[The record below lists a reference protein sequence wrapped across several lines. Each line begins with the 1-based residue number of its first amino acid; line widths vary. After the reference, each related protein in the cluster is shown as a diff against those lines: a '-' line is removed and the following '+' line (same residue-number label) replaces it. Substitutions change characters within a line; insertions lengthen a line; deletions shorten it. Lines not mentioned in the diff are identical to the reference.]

1 MSNKLTRL
9 AMGVMALP
17 LLAACATKGYVREQV
32 SVARTEIMDTTTTM
46 IAQER
51 QERMS
56 ADDALRTDLQALRGD
71 LATLRQEFDVKI
83 TQVAEG
89 LKFMMPVHFAFD
101 DATVRE
107 EDKPSIT
114 RFAQVVQQHY
124 PNAKV
129 TVEGFADPA
138 GSRNYNVN
146 LSQRRAEAVKQYLTE
161 AGLMSEAVA
170 TVAYGE
176 TRQVVPGAE
185 RDEMGAEKNR
195 RVTFVIEGVNLGDS
209 GVAVLP

>member
-1 MSNKLTRL
+1 MSIKLTRL
-9 AMGVMALP
+9 AMGVMVLP
-17 LLAACATKGYVREQV
+17 LLAACATKGYVRDQV
-32 SVARTEIMDTTTTM
+32 SVARTELTDTINTKVE
-46 IAQER
+46 AER
-51 QERMS
+51 QERVA
-56 ADDALRTDLQALRGD
+56 ADEAIRADVQALRGALD
-71 LATLRQEFDVKI
+71 SLRTEFDVKI
-83 TQVAEG
+83 QQVAEG

-101 DATVRE
+101 DATLRE

-138 GSRNYNVN
+138 GTRNYNVN
-146 LSQRRAEAVKQYLTE
+146 LSQRRAESVKQYLTE
-161 AGLMSEAVA
+161 NGMPMEMVA

-185 RDEMGAEKNR
+185 RDAMGAEKNR
-195 RVTFVIEGVNLGDS
+195 RVTFVIEGVDVQS
-209 GVAVLP
+209 EGVATLP

>member
-17 LLAACATKGYVREQV
+17 LLAACATKGYVRDQV
-32 SVARTEIMDTTTTM
+32 SVARTEILDTTTTM

-51 QERMS
+51 QERMA
-56 ADDALRTDLQALRGD
+56 ADEQLRTDVQALRGALD
-71 LATLRQEFDVKI
+71 SLRTEFDVRI

-101 DATVRE
+101 DATLRE

-124 PNAKV
+124 PNAKI

-138 GSRNYNVN
+138 GTRMYNQR
-146 LSQRRAEAVKQYLTE
+146 LSERRAEAVKQYL
-161 AGLMSEAVA
+161 SENGMIGDMVG

-185 RDEMGAEKNR
+185 RDDMGADKNR
-195 RVTFVIEGVNLGDS
+195 RVTFVIEGVDVNT
-209 GVAVLP
+209 GVATLP

>member
-1 MSNKLTRL
+1 
-9 AMGVMALP
+9 MGALALP
-17 LLAACATKGYVREQV
+17 LLAACATKGYVRDQV
-32 SVARTEIMDTTTTM
+32 GVARTEILDTTSTM

-51 QERMS
+51 QERMA
-56 ADDALRTDLQALRGD
+56 ADEQLRTDVQALRGALD
-71 LATLRQEFDVKI
+71 SLRSEFDVRI

-101 DATVRE
+101 DATLRE

-138 GSRNYNVN
+138 GSRTYNVN
-146 LSQRRAEAVKQYLTE
+146 LSQRRAEAVKQYLAE
-161 AGLMSEAVA
+161 AGMMSEMVA

-185 RDEMGAEKNR
+185 RDDMGAEKNR
-195 RVTFVIEGVNLGDS
+195 RVTFVIEGVDVSNA
-209 GVAVLP
+209 GVAVLQ

>member
-9 AMGVMALP
+9 AMGVVALP
-17 LLAACATKGYVREQV
+17 LLAACATKGYVRDQV
-32 SVARTEIMDTTTTM
+32 SVARTEILDTTTTM

-51 QERMS
+51 QERMA
-56 ADDALRTDLQALRGD
+56 ADEQLRTDVQALRGALD
-71 LATLRQEFDVKI
+71 SLRSEFDVRI

-124 PNAKV
+124 PNAKI

-146 LSQRRAEAVKQYLTE
+146 LSQRRAEAVKQYLSE
-161 AGLMSEAVA
+161 AGLMSDMVA

-185 RDEMGAEKNR
+185 RDDSGAEMNR
-195 RVTFVIEGVNLGDS
+195 RVTFVIEGVNVADA

>member
-1 MSNKLTRL
+1 MNNRL
-9 AMGVMALP
+9 MRVAMGIAALP
-17 LLAACATKGYVREQV
+17 LLAACATKGYVREH
-32 SVARTEIMDTTTTM
+32 VATVRTEIDSVTDTK

-51 QERMS
+51 QERMA
-56 ADDALRTDLQALRGD
+56 ADEAIRTDVQALRGALD
-71 LATLRQEFDVKI
+71 SLRTEFDVRI

-101 DATVRE
+101 DATLRE

-124 PNAKV
+124 PNAKI

-138 GSRNYNVN
+138 GTRMYNQR
-146 LSQRRAEAVKQYLTE
+146 LSERRAEAVKQYL
-161 AGLMSEAVA
+161 SENGMMGDMVG

-185 RDEMGAEKNR
+185 RDDMGADKNR
-195 RVTFVIEGVNLGDS
+195 RVTFVIEGVDVNTGI
-209 GVAVLP
+209 ATLP

>member
-1 MSNKLTRL
+1 
-9 AMGVMALP
+9 MGVMALP

-32 SVARTEIMDTTTTM
+32 STARTEIMDTTTTM

-51 QERMS
+51 QERMA
-56 ADDALRTDLQALRGD
+56 ADEALRTDLQALRGALD
-71 LATLRQEFDVKI
+71 SLRSEFDVRI

-89 LKFMMPVHFAFD
+89 LKFMMPVNFAFD

-124 PNAKV
+124 PNAKI

-138 GSRNYNVN
+138 GSRTYNVN

-161 AGLMSEAVA
+161 AGLMTEMVQ

-185 RDEMGAEKNR
+185 RDDMGADKNR
-195 RVTFVIEGVNLGDS
+195 RVTFVIEGVNIGDA
-209 GVAVLP
+209 GVATLP

>member
-1 MSNKLTRL
+1 MSNRL
-9 AMGVMALP
+9 MRVAMGIVALP
-17 LLAACATKGYVREQV
+17 LLAACATKGYIREH
-32 SVARTEIMDTTTTM
+32 VAEVRTEIDSVTDTK

-51 QERMS
+51 QERMT
-56 ADDALRTDLQALRGD
+56 ADDAIRTDVQALRGALD
-71 LATLRQEFDVKI
+71 SLRTEFDVRI

-101 DATVRE
+101 DATLRE

-124 PNAKV
+124 PNAKI
-129 TVEGFADPA
+129 TVEGFTDPA
-138 GSRNYNVN
+138 GTRMYNQN
-146 LSQRRAEAVKQYLTE
+146 LSERRAEAVKQYL
-161 AGLMSEAVA
+161 SENGMIGDLVG

-185 RDEMGAEKNR
+185 RDDMGAEKNR
-195 RVTFVIEGVNLGDS
+195 RVTFVIEGVDVNTGI
-209 GVAVLP
+209 ATLP

>member
-9 AMGVMALP
+9 AMGALALP
-17 LLAACATKGYVREQV
+17 LLAACATKGYVRDQV
-32 SVARTEIMDTTTTM
+32 GVARTEILDTTTTM

-51 QERMS
+51 QERMA
-56 ADDALRTDLQALRGD
+56 ADEQLRTDVQALRGALD
-71 LATLRQEFDVKI
+71 SLRSEFDVRI

-101 DATVRE
+101 DATLRE

-138 GSRNYNVN
+138 GSRTYNVN
-146 LSQRRAEAVKQYLTE
+146 LSQRRAEAVKQYLAE
-161 AGLMSEAVA
+161 AGMMSDMVA

-185 RDEMGAEKNR
+185 RDDMGAEKNR
-195 RVTFVIEGVNLGDS
+195 RVTFVIEGVDVSNA
-209 GVAVLP
+209 GVAVLQ

>member
-1 MSNKLTRL
+1 MNNKLMRG
-9 AMGVMALP
+9 AMGIVALP
-17 LLAACATKGYVREQV
+17 LLAACATKGYVREH
-32 SVARTEIMDTTTTM
+32 VAEVRTEIDSATDMK

-51 QERMS
+51 QERMT
-56 ADDALRTDLQALRGD
+56 ADDAIRTDVRALRGALD
-71 LATLRQEFDVKI
+71 SLRTEFDVRI

-101 DATVRE
+101 DATLRE
-107 EDKPSIT
+107 QDKPSIT

-124 PNAKV
+124 PNAKI

-138 GSRNYNVN
+138 GTRMYNQR
-146 LSQRRAEAVKQYLTE
+146 LSERRAEAVKQYL
-161 AGLMSEAVA
+161 SENGMMGDMVG

-185 RDEMGAEKNR
+185 RDDMGADKNR
-195 RVTFVIEGVNLGDS
+195 RVTFVIEGVDVNTGI
-209 GVAVLP
+209 ATLP

>member
-1 MSNKLTRL
+1 MNNRL
-9 AMGVMALP
+9 MRVAMGIAALP
-17 LLAACATKGYVREQV
+17 LLAACATKGYVREH
-32 SVARTEIMDTTTTM
+32 VATVRTEIDSVTDTK

-51 QERMS
+51 QERMA
-56 ADDALRTDLQALRGD
+56 ADDAIRTDVQALRGALD
-71 LATLRQEFDVKI
+71 SLRTEFDVRI

-101 DATVRE
+101 DATLRE

-124 PNAKV
+124 PNAKI

-138 GSRNYNVN
+138 GTRMYNQR
-146 LSQRRAEAVKQYLTE
+146 LSERRAEAVKQYL
-161 AGLMSEAVA
+161 SENGMMGDMVG

-185 RDEMGAEKNR
+185 RDDMGADKNR
-195 RVTFVIEGVNLGDS
+195 RVTFVIEGVDVNTGI
-209 GVAVLP
+209 ATLP

>member
-1 MSNKLTRL
+1 MSNRLTRL

-32 SVARTEIMDTTTTM
+32 TTARTEIMDTTTTM

-51 QERMS
+51 QERMA
-56 ADDALRTDLQALRGD
+56 ADEALRTDLQALRGALD
-71 LATLRQEFDVKI
+71 SLRSEFDVRI

-89 LKFMMPVHFAFD
+89 LKFMMPVNFAFD

-124 PNAKV
+124 PNAKI

-161 AGLMSEAVA
+161 AGLMTELVQ

-185 RDEMGAEKNR
+185 RDDMGAEKNR
-195 RVTFVIEGVNLGDS
+195 RVTFVIEGVNVGDA
-209 GVAVLP
+209 GVATLP

>member
-1 MSNKLTRL
+1 MSVKLTRL
-9 AMGVMALP
+9 AIGVMALP
-17 LLAACATKGYVREQV
+17 LLAACATKGYVRDQV
-32 SVARTEIMDTTTTM
+32 SVARAELTDTINTK
-46 IAQER
+46 IEAER

-56 ADDALRTDLQALRGD
+56 ADEAIRADVASLRSALDSLRS
-71 LATLRQEFDVKI
+71 EFDVKI
-83 TQVAEG
+83 QQVAEG

-107 EDKPSIT
+107 EDKPAIT
-114 RFAQVVQQHY
+114 RFAQIVQQHY

-138 GSRNYNVN
+138 GSRSYNVA

-161 AGLMSEAVA
+161 AGMPADMVA

-185 RDEMGAEKNR
+185 RDDTGAEKNR
-195 RVTFVIEGVNLGDS
+195 RVTFVIEGVDVS
-209 GVAVLP
+209 GTGIATLP

>member
-1 MSNKLTRL
+1 MNNKLMRG
-9 AMGVMALP
+9 AMGIVALP
-17 LLAACATKGYVREQV
+17 LLAACATKGYVREH
-32 SVARTEIMDTTTTM
+32 VAEVRTEIDSATDMK

-51 QERMS
+51 QERMT
-56 ADDALRTDLQALRGD
+56 ADDAIRTDVRALRGALD
-71 LATLRQEFDVKI
+71 SLRTEFDVRI

-101 DATVRE
+101 DATLRE

-124 PNAKV
+124 PNAKI

-138 GSRNYNVN
+138 GTRMYNQR
-146 LSQRRAEAVKQYLTE
+146 LSERRAESVKQYL
-161 AGLMSEAVA
+161 SENGMMGDMVG

-185 RDEMGAEKNR
+185 RDDMGADKNR
-195 RVTFVIEGVNLGDS
+195 RVTFVIEGVDVNTGI
-209 GVAVLP
+209 ATLP

>member
-1 MSNKLTRL
+1 MSIKLTRL
-9 AMGVMALP
+9 AMGVMVLP
-17 LLAACATKGYVREQV
+17 LLAACATKGYVRDQV
-32 SVARTEIMDTTTTM
+32 SVARTELTDTINTKVE
-46 IAQER
+46 AER
-51 QERMS
+51 QERVA
-56 ADDALRTDLQALRGD
+56 ADEAIRADVQALRGALD
-71 LATLRQEFDVKI
+71 SLRSEFDVKI
-83 TQVAEG
+83 QQVAEG

-101 DATVRE
+101 DATLRE

-138 GSRNYNVN
+138 GTRNYNVN
-146 LSQRRAEAVKQYLTE
+146 LSQRRAESVKQYLTE
-161 AGLMSEAVA
+161 NGMPMEMVA

-185 RDEMGAEKNR
+185 RDAMGAEKNR
-195 RVTFVIEGVNLGDS
+195 RVTFVIEGVDVQS
-209 GVAVLP
+209 EGVATLP

>member
-1 MSNKLTRL
+1 
-9 AMGVMALP
+9 MGALALP
-17 LLAACATKGYVREQV
+17 LLAACATKGYVRDQV
-32 SVARTEIMDTTTTM
+32 AVTRTEILDTTTTM

-51 QERMS
+51 QERMA
-56 ADDALRTDLQALRGD
+56 ADDAIRADVQALRGALD
-71 LATLRQEFDVKI
+71 SLRSEFDVRI

-101 DATVRE
+101 DATLRE

-138 GSRNYNVN
+138 GSRNYNIN
-146 LSQRRAEAVKQYLTE
+146 LSQRRAEAVKQYLGETGMMTDMVE
-161 AGLMSEAVA
+161 

-195 RVTFVIEGVNLGDS
+195 RVTFVIEGVNVAS
-209 GVAVLP
+209 GVATLP

>member
-9 AMGVMALP
+9 AMGALALP
-17 LLAACATKGYVREQV
+17 LLAACATKGYVRDQV
-32 SVARTEIMDTTTTM
+32 GVARTEIMDTTTTM

-51 QERMS
+51 QERMA
-56 ADDALRTDLQALRGD
+56 ADEQLRTDVQALRGALD
-71 LATLRQEFDVKI
+71 SLRSEFDVKI

-101 DATVRE
+101 DATLRE

-146 LSQRRAEAVKQYLTE
+146 LSQRRAEAVKQYLAE
-161 AGLMSEAVA
+161 AGMMSEMVA

-185 RDEMGAEKNR
+185 RDDMGAEKNR
-195 RVTFVIEGVNLGDS
+195 RVTFVIEGVDVSNA
-209 GVAVLP
+209 GVAVLQ

>member
-1 MSNKLTRL
+1 
-9 AMGVMALP
+9 MGALALP
-17 LLAACATKGYVREQV
+17 LLAACATKGYVRDQV
-32 SVARTEIMDTTTTM
+32 AVTRTEILDTTTTM

-51 QERMS
+51 QERMA
-56 ADDALRTDLQALRGD
+56 ADDAIRADVQALRGALD
-71 LATLRQEFDVKI
+71 SLRSEFDVRI

-101 DATVRE
+101 DATLRE

-138 GSRNYNVN
+138 GSRNYNIN
-146 LSQRRAEAVKQYLTE
+146 LSQRRAEAVKQYLGETGMMTDMVE
-161 AGLMSEAVA
+161 

-195 RVTFVIEGVNLGDS
+195 RVTFVIEGVDVVE
-209 GVAVLP
+209 GVATLP

>member
-1 MSNKLTRL
+1 MSVKLTRL
-9 AMGVMALP
+9 AIGVMALP
-17 LLAACATKGYVREQV
+17 LLAACATKGYVRDQV
-32 SVARTEIMDTTTTM
+32 SVARAELTDTINTK
-46 IAQER
+46 IEAER

-56 ADDALRTDLQALRGD
+56 ADEAIRADVASLRSALDSLRS
-71 LATLRQEFDVKI
+71 EFDVKI
-83 TQVAEG
+83 QQVAEG

-107 EDKPSIT
+107 EDKPAIT
-114 RFAQVVQQHY
+114 RFAQIVQQHY

-138 GSRNYNVN
+138 GSRSYNVS
-146 LSQRRAEAVKQYLTE
+146 LSQRRAEAVKQYLAE
-161 AGLMSEAVA
+161 AGMPADMVA

-185 RDEMGAEKNR
+185 RDDTGAEKNR
-195 RVTFVIEGVNLGDS
+195 RVTFVIEGVDVS
-209 GVAVLP
+209 GTGIATLP

>member
-9 AMGVMALP
+9 AMGALALP
-17 LLAACATKGYVREQV
+17 LLAACATKGYVRDQV
-32 SVARTEIMDTTTTM
+32 GVARTEILDTTTTM

-51 QERMS
+51 QERMA
-56 ADDALRTDLQALRGD
+56 ADEQLRTDVQALRGALD
-71 LATLRQEFDVKI
+71 SLRSEFDVRI

-101 DATVRE
+101 DATLRE

-138 GSRNYNVN
+138 GSRNYNVS
-146 LSQRRAEAVKQYLTE
+146 LSQRRAEAVKQYLAE
-161 AGLMSEAVA
+161 AGMTSEMVA

-176 TRQVVPGAE
+176 TRLVVPGAE
-185 RDEMGAEKNR
+185 RDDMGAEKNR
-195 RVTFVIEGVNLGDS
+195 RVTFVIEGVDVSNA
-209 GVAVLP
+209 GVAVLQ

>member
-1 MSNKLTRL
+1 MSIKLTRL

-17 LLAACATKGYVREQV
+17 LLAACATKGYVRDQV
-32 SVARTEIMDTTTTM
+32 SVARTELTDTINTK
-46 IAQER
+46 IEAER
-51 QERMS
+51 QERVA
-56 ADDALRTDLQALRGD
+56 ADEAIRADVQALRGALD
-71 LATLRQEFDVKI
+71 SLRSEFDVKI
-83 TQVAEG
+83 QQVAEG
-89 LKFMMPVHFAFD
+89 LKFMMPVNFAFD
-101 DATVRE
+101 DATLRE

-138 GSRNYNVN
+138 GTRSYNVN

-161 AGLMSEAVA
+161 NGMPNEMVA

-185 RDEMGAEKNR
+185 RDAMGAEKNR
-195 RVTFVIEGVNLGDS
+195 RVTFVIEGVDVS
-209 GVAVLP
+209 SEGVATLP

>member
-1 MSNKLTRL
+1 MSNKMTRL

-17 LLAACATKGYVREQV
+17 LLAACATKGYVRDQV
-32 SVARTEIMDTTTTM
+32 SVARTEILDTTTTM

-51 QERMS
+51 QERMT
-56 ADDALRTDLQALRGD
+56 ADEALRTDLQALRGALD
-71 LATLRQEFDVKI
+71 SLRSEFDVKI

-89 LKFMMPVHFAFD
+89 LKFMMPVNFAFD

-124 PNAKV
+124 PSAKI

-138 GSRNYNVN
+138 GSRSYNVN

-161 AGLMSEAVA
+161 AGLMGEAVA

-185 RDEMGAEKNR
+185 RDDSGAEKNR
-195 RVTFVIEGVNLGDS
+195 RVTFVIEGVNVTDA

>member
-1 MSNKLTRL
+1 
-9 AMGVMALP
+9 MGALALP
-17 LLAACATKGYVREQV
+17 LLAACATKGYVRDQV
-32 SVARTEIMDTTTTM
+32 AVTRTEILDTTTTM

-51 QERMS
+51 QERMA
-56 ADDALRTDLQALRGD
+56 ADDAIRADVQALRGALD
-71 LATLRQEFDVKI
+71 SLRSEFDVRI

-101 DATVRE
+101 DATLRE

-138 GSRNYNVN
+138 GSRNYNIN
-146 LSQRRAEAVKQYLTE
+146 LSQRRAEAVKKYLGETGMMTDMVE
-161 AGLMSEAVA
+161 

-195 RVTFVIEGVNLGDS
+195 RVTFVIEGVNVAS
-209 GVAVLP
+209 GVATLP

>member
-17 LLAACATKGYVREQV
+17 LLAACATKGYVRDQV
-32 SVARTEIMDTTTTM
+32 SVARTEILDTTTTM

-51 QERMS
+51 QERMQ
-56 ADDALRTDLQALRGD
+56 ADEALRTDLQALRGALD
-71 LATLRQEFDVKI
+71 SLRSEFDVRI

-89 LKFMMPVHFAFD
+89 LKFMMPVNFAFD

-124 PNAKV
+124 PNAKI

-138 GSRNYNVN
+138 GTRSYNIN
-146 LSQRRAEAVKQYLTE
+146 LSQRRAESVKQYLTE
-161 AGLMSEAVA
+161 AGLMGEMVA

-185 RDEMGAEKNR
+185 RDDPGAEKNR
-195 RVTFVIEGVNLGDS
+195 RVTFVIEGVDVGNTGI
-209 GVAVLP
+209 AVLP

>member
-1 MSNKLTRL
+1 MR
-9 AMGVMALP
+9 
-17 LLAACATKGYVREQV
+17 
-32 SVARTEIMDTTTTM
+32 
-46 IAQER
+46 
-51 QERMS
+51 
-56 ADDALRTDLQALRGD
+56 
-71 LATLRQEFDVKI
+71 I

-124 PNAKV
+124 PNAKI

-138 GSRNYNVN
+138 GSRNYNVS
-146 LSQRRAEAVKQYLTE
+146 LSQRRAEAVKQYLSE
-161 AGLMSEAVA
+161 AGLMSDMVA

-185 RDEMGAEKNR
+185 RDESGAEMNR
-195 RVTFVIEGVNLGDS
+195 RVTFVIEGVNVADA

>member
-1 MSNKLTRL
+1 MNNKLMRG
-9 AMGVMALP
+9 AMGIVALP
-17 LLAACATKGYVREQV
+17 LLAACATKGYVREH
-32 SVARTEIMDTTTTM
+32 VAEVRTEIDSATDMK

-51 QERMS
+51 QERMT
-56 ADDALRTDLQALRGD
+56 ADDAIRTDVRALRGALD
-71 LATLRQEFDVKI
+71 SLRTEFDVRI

-101 DATVRE
+101 DATLRE
-107 EDKPSIT
+107 QDKPSIT

-124 PNAKV
+124 PNAKI

-138 GSRNYNVN
+138 GTRMYNQR
-146 LSQRRAEAVKQYLTE
+146 LSERRAESVKQYL
-161 AGLMSEAVA
+161 SENGMMGDMVG

-185 RDEMGAEKNR
+185 RDDMGADKNR
-195 RVTFVIEGVNLGDS
+195 RVTFVIEGVDVNTGI
-209 GVAVLP
+209 ATLP

>member
-9 AMGVMALP
+9 AMGALALP
-17 LLAACATKGYVREQV
+17 LLAACATKGYVRDQV
-32 SVARTEIMDTTTTM
+32 GVARTEILDTTSTM

-51 QERMS
+51 QERMA
-56 ADDALRTDLQALRGD
+56 ADEQLRTDVQALRGALD
-71 LATLRQEFDVKI
+71 SLRSEFDVRI

-101 DATVRE
+101 DATLRE

-138 GSRNYNVN
+138 GSRTYNVN
-146 LSQRRAEAVKQYLTE
+146 LSQRRAEAVKQYLAE
-161 AGLMSEAVA
+161 AGMMSEMVA

-185 RDEMGAEKNR
+185 RDDMGAEKNR
-195 RVTFVIEGVNLGDS
+195 RVTFVIEGVDVSNA
-209 GVAVLP
+209 GVAVLQ

>member
-1 MSNKLTRL
+1 MSIKLTRL

-17 LLAACATKGYVREQV
+17 LLAACATKGYVRDQV
-32 SVARTEIMDTTTTM
+32 SVARTELTDTINTK
-46 IAQER
+46 IEAER
-51 QERMS
+51 QERVA
-56 ADDALRTDLQALRGD
+56 ADEAIRADVQSLRGALD
-71 LATLRQEFDVKI
+71 SLRSEFDVKI
-83 TQVAEG
+83 QQVAEG

-101 DATVRE
+101 DATLRE

-138 GSRNYNVN
+138 GTRSYNVN

-161 AGLMSEAVA
+161 NGMPNEMVA

-185 RDEMGAEKNR
+185 RDAMGAEKNR
-195 RVTFVIEGVNLGDS
+195 RVTFVIEGVDVSSEGI
-209 GVAVLP
+209 ATLP

>member
-1 MSNKLTRL
+1 
-9 AMGVMALP
+9 MGALALP
-17 LLAACATKGYVREQV
+17 LLAACATKGYVRDQV
-32 SVARTEIMDTTTTM
+32 AVTRTEILDTTTTM

-51 QERMS
+51 QERMA
-56 ADDALRTDLQALRGD
+56 ADDAIRADVQALRGALD
-71 LATLRQEFDVKI
+71 SLRSEFDVRI

-101 DATVRE
+101 DATLRE

-114 RFAQVVQQHY
+114 RFAHVVQQHY

-138 GSRNYNVN
+138 GSRNYNIN
-146 LSQRRAEAVKQYLTE
+146 LSQRRAEAVKQYLGETGMMTDMVE
-161 AGLMSEAVA
+161 

-195 RVTFVIEGVNLGDS
+195 RVTFVIEGVNVAS
-209 GVAVLP
+209 GVATLP

>member
-1 MSNKLTRL
+1 MSIKLTRL
-9 AMGVMALP
+9 ALGVMALP
-17 LLAACATKGYVREQV
+17 LMAACATKGYVNEQV
-32 SVARTEIMDTTTTM
+32 GVARTELTDTINTK
-46 IAQER
+46 IAAER

-56 ADDALRTDLQALRGD
+56 ADEAIRADVQALRGALD
-71 LATLRQEFDVKI
+71 SLRSEFDVRI

-89 LKFMMPVHFAFD
+89 LKFMMPVTFAFD
-101 DATVRE
+101 DATLRE

-146 LSQRRAEAVKQYLTE
+146 LSQRRAEAVKQYLAE
-161 AGLMSEAVA
+161 AGMTSDMVA

-185 RDEMGAEKNR
+185 RDDMGADKNR
-195 RVTFVIEGVNLGDS
+195 RVTFVIEGVDVTNA
-209 GVAVLP
+209 GVATLP